1 MDRFYK
7 IDLSRVFGNAIQRQ
21 SVGKQAELF
30 ENLPNGRVKCTA
42 CARYC
47 EIPEGK
53 SGLCGIRGVADNKLF
68 LYVYGKVISGHIDP
82 IEKKPVTHY
91 RPGSGI
97 YSIATT
103 GCNWLCKYC
112 QNYDISQRRKIE
124 GVDMSPSQVAQT
136 AMEYGADGIA
146 YTYNEPSIFIEFARD
161 CGIEARK
168 RGLFNIFVS
177 NGYDTPDSVNL
188 MDQFL
193 DCITVDFK
201 GSGKQE
207 FVRQYIGIPSADPVF
222 QTLKEI
228 HGRTSIHTEITDLIV
243 PEVGDDLEAARKLC
257 RFVYDEL
264 GPETPIHFLR
274 FHPDYKMMDFG
285 YTPVET
291 LEKHHSIAKEEG
303 LRYAYLGNVPGHPL
317 EHTYCP
323 ECNYVVI
330 NRYGY
335 DILSWSLDKTNSC
348 KNCGYPISVTGSL
361 KKNSKRGSSV
371 FRIIQ

>member
-1 MDRFYK
+1 M
-7 IDLSRVFGNAIQRQ
+7 Q
-21 SVGKQAELF
+21 SSEEILGKQAELF
-30 ENLPNGRVKCTA
+30 VNLPNGRVKCTA

-53 SGLCGIRGVADNKLF
+53 TGLCGIRGVADNKLF

-91 RPGSGI
+91 RPGSTI

-124 GVDMSPSQVAQT
+124 GIDMSPSQVART
-136 AMEYGADGIA
+136 AVENGADGIA

-161 CGIEARK
+161 CGVEARK

-177 NGYDTPDSVNL
+177 NGFDTPDSVNL

-222 QTLKEI
+222 ETLK
-228 HGRTSIHTEITDLIV
+228 
-243 PEVGDDLEAARKLC
+243 
-257 RFVYDEL
+257 
-264 GPETPIHFLR
+264 ETPIHFLR
-274 FHPDYKMMDFG
+274 FHPDYKMMNFG
-285 YTPVET
+285 NTPVET
-291 LEKHHSIAKEEG
+291 LEKHHSIAKAEG

-323 ECNYVVI
+323 DCNQI
-330 NRYGY
+330 AIERYGY
-335 DILSWSLDKTNSC
+335 DILSWNLDKTNSC
-348 KNCGYPISVTGSL
+348 KKCGCRIPVIGSL
-361 KKNSKRGSSV
+361 KRSGKRGSSA